1 MINFDKVIKITSG
14 KRPKER
20 EEVKQNNHIYPL
32 VGASSIMG
40 YTTEYNFDDYFEN
53 HHISEFE
60 YKIYFKSHMKEIYP
74 IAHKEIK
81 KYYKNKGGFVGW
93 N

>member
-1 MINFDKVIKITSG
+1 MKCYELKGLIFDSIYYNDEFDEYKKSQVIAFL
-14 KRPKER
+14 RMF
-20 EEVKQNNHIYPL
+20 L
-32 VGASSIMG
+32 
-40 YTTEYNFDDYFEN
+40 TEYNFDDYFEN

-81 KYYKNKGGFVGW
+81 KYYKNKGVFVK
-93 N
+93 